1 MAEAREEVQG
11 SAEMQASVTVSTV
24 DDRELVIHI
33 AEAVSSIRGVLRL
46 EPTLKD
52 FLRRGALTRIIR
64 PPDSEE
70 PEGVELTSIGVI
82 ADVTVDLA
90 ISSIH
95 RALETAAL
103 AEEAIRR
110 SLASDGREPGQ
121 IVVNVLAIEHDNR
134 DSAG

>member
-1 MAEAREEVQG
+1 
-11 SAEMQASVTVSTV
+11 MQASVTVSAV
-24 DDRELVIHI
+24 DDRELVIHV
-33 AEAVSSIRGVLRL
+33 AEALSSIRGVLRL

-52 FLRRGALTRIIR
+52 FLRRGAPTRIIR
-64 PPDSEE
+64 RPDSEE
-70 PEGVELTSIGVI
+70 PEGIELTSIGVI

-90 ISSIH
+90 ISSIY

-110 SLASDGREPGQ
+110 SVASDGREPGQ
-121 IVVNVLAIEHDNR
+121 IVVNVLAIEHDSR